1 MSNKKLLQFFGVI
14 KTMLAILIAMVLA
27 FLFIMMV
34 SKEPLAAIKSFLTG
48 PFSTVRRFGNL
59 IEYFIPVCFT
69 ALGVC
74 VMFSV
79 GMSSVIGEGS
89 VFFGGLLAAWV
100 AISSGFTG
108 MPAKLSSFLMAG
120 AVCGVVAMIP
130 MYLKLKFDADLFVGS
145 LMLNYVLLY
154 LGLCILNYVIRD
166 PDVGMT
172 ASYAIPSGAVLGTL
186 FKGTKVTSALI
197 LAIVAMVLVYVL
209 MDKTHIGYKM
219 RLIGSNMKFAKYSG
233 VNIFA
238 MCMLSSF
245 LGGFLSGVG
254 GAAEILGRHN
264 RFQWMALPGFG
275 WDGILIATIAGFKPK
290 FVPIAALFIA
300 YIKTGADIM
309 NRTSDVASELV
320 VVIQAFMI
328 LLIAA
333 KGFLAGTQQKLI
345 VKNIKAAAA
354 QPAESEA

>member
-34 SKEPLAAIKSFLTG
+34 SKEPLVAIKSFLTG

-145 LMLNYVLLY
+145 
-154 LGLCILNYVIRD
+154 
-166 PDVGMT
+166 
-172 ASYAIPSGAVLGTL
+172 
-186 FKGTKVTSALI
+186 
-197 LAIVAMVLVYVL
+197 
-209 MDKTHIGYKM
+209 
-219 RLIGSNMKFAKYSG
+219 
-233 VNIFA
+233 
-238 MCMLSSF
+238 
-245 LGGFLSGVG
+245 
-254 GAAEILGRHN
+254 
-264 RFQWMALPGFG
+264 
-275 WDGILIATIAGFKPK
+275 
-290 FVPIAALFIA
+290 
-300 YIKTGADIM
+300 
-309 NRTSDVASELV
+309 
-320 VVIQAFMI
+320 
-328 LLIAA
+328 
-333 KGFLAGTQQKLI
+333 
-345 VKNIKAAAA
+345 
-354 QPAESEA
+354 

>member
-1 MSNKKLLQFFGVI
+1 MSNKKLLQFFGII

-27 FLFIMMV
+27 FLFIMLV
-34 SKEPLAAIKSFLTG
+34 SKEPVAAIHSFLTG

-59 IEYFIPVCFT
+59 IEYFIPVTFT

-100 AISSGFTG
+100 AISSGLTG
-108 MPAKLSSFLMAG
+108 LPVKFSSFLVAG
-120 AVCGVVAMIP
+120 LVCGIIAMIP

-154 LGLCILNYVIRD
+154 LGLYVLNYIIRD

-172 ASYAIPSGAVLGTL
+172 ASYSIPDEAVLTNL
-186 FKGTKVTSALI
+186 FPGTKVTSALI
-197 LAIVAMVLVYVL
+197 VTIVAMVLVYIL
-209 MDKTHIGYKM
+209 MNRTHIGYKM

-233 VNIFA
+233 VNIFS
-238 MCMLSSF
+238 MCMLSAF
-245 LGGFLSGVG
+245 IGGFLSGMG

-275 WDGILIATIAGFKPK
+275 WDGILIATIAGFNPK
-290 FVPIAALFIA
+290 YVPIASLFIA

-333 KGFLAGTQQKLI
+333 KGFMAGTQQKLI

-354 QPAESEA
+354 ESEA